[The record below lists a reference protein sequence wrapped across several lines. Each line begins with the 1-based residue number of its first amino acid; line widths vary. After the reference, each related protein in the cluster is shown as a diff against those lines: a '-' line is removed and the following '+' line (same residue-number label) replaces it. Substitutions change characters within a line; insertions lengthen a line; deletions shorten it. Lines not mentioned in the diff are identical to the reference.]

1 MLIYNQESLLV
12 PWAAE
17 KIGVGRFRD
26 DAKAIGI
33 MSGDQ
38 IRGVAVFDTFSECDC
53 NIHVASDGSARW
65 MTREFLVHVF
75 SYPFIQLGLRR
86 VTGIVPA
93 SNERALRFDL
103 KLGFTREGYCPKALP
118 NDDVVILGM
127 TRDRCRFIPPEY
139 RHA

>member
-1 MLIYNQESLLV
+1 MLIYNQEPLLI
-12 PWAAE
+12 PWAAD
-17 KIGVGRFRD
+17 KIGIGQFRD

-33 MSGDQ
+33 MSDGE
-38 IRGVAVFDTFSECDC
+38 IRGVVVYDTFSACDC
-53 NIHVASDGSARW
+53 NMHVASDGSATW
-65 MTREFLVHVF
+65 LTREFLVHAF
-75 SYPFIQLGLRR
+75 AFPFIQAGLRR

-93 SNERALRFDL
+93 ANERALSFDL